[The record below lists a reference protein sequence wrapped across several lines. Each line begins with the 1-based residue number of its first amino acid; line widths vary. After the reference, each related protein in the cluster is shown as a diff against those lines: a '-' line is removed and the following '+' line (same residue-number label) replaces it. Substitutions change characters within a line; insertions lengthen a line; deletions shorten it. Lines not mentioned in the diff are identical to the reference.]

1 MEIERPHVEEN
12 KSCTN
17 AGLITFI
24 LGLVAGTFSALVC
37 KMAYDTKSVGL
48 DGTEKMFAKPIMMLA
63 LMFAGM
69 SPALLIWYIH
79 QRTLPPEQ
87 RDVIP
92 WKTVAVLIVPSLC
105 DLFCTLLLLVAQLY
119 ITASLWQMMRGSI
132 IIITALL
139 KRFALGHQLKIHMW
153 LGVSI
158 ITLAM
163 ILVASTSF
171 VGPSSDV
178 LAGSKDP
185 RVGILLVL
193 VGCIAQGVQCRTP
206 TSLTAPAYPPW
217 LTSHVVYAVYR
228 CLRGEG
234 HGCGQRPSPGKHHC

>member
-1 MEIERPHVEEN
+1 MTMEVERVHVEEN

-17 AGLITFI
+17 AGLITFT

-48 DGTEKMFAKPIMMLA
+48 DGTEKVFAKPIMMLT

-69 SPALLIWYIH
+69 SPALLFWYIH
-79 QRTLPPEQ
+79 QRTLPPEK

-92 WKTVAVLIVPSLC
+92 MKTVAVLIVPSLC

-139 KRFALGHQLKIHMW
+139 KRFALGHQLKMHMW
-153 LGVSI
+153 LGVSV

-171 VGPSSDV
+171 VGPSADV
-178 LAGSKDP
+178 TSSKDP
-185 RVGILLVL
+185 RIGILLVL
-193 VGCIAQGVQCRTP
+193 VGCVAQGVQC
-206 TSLTAPAYPPW
+206 
-217 LTSHVVYAVYR
+217 
-228 CLRGEG
+228 
-234 HGCGQRPSPGKHHC
+234 K